1 MRPMDHRW
9 KKNTNMLPSERRTL
23 QSETSKGN
31 KSLLYD
37 GFAFRIDRVL
47 KSGDISWRCTV
58 KNCKGRIKTDDH
70 SSVIINGNCN

>member
-1 MRPMDHRW
+1 MDF
-9 KKNTNMLPSERRTL
+9 TL
-23 QSETSKGN
+23 SETSKEQ

-58 KNCKGRIKTDDH
+58 KNCKGRIKTQCEDAVAAALH
-70 SSVIINGNCN
+70 FNGRRTNS